1 MPQASKSIS
10 PLPSSKSGRPPGHP
24 LQIMG
29 SWMVMGPPQKNSR
42 QVSTK
47 MKSFLFFLNS
57 VGSGVFSHVVL
68 KVLRQTD
75 MFVFWRSLGA
85 NGFCLPKTSWEGSP
99 KFYPLVLWGNG
110 PEKVPWRV
118 APTVPY
124 IYICLPVSFWVQS
137 YVNCRHVSHIHFHL
151 QKTINH
157 VVRC

>member
-10 PLPSSKSGRPPGHP
+10 PLPSSKSWEATRSPSTNHGVMDGHGATP
-24 LQIMG
+24 
-29 SWMVMGPPQKNSR
+29 KNSR
-42 QVSTK
+42 QVSTT

-57 VGSGVFSHVVL
+57 VSSGVFSHVVL
-68 KVLRQTD
+68 KVLRQID

-99 KFYPLVLWGNG
+99 KFYPPVLWGNG

-137 YVNCRHVSHIHFHL
+137 YVNCRHVSLIHFHL